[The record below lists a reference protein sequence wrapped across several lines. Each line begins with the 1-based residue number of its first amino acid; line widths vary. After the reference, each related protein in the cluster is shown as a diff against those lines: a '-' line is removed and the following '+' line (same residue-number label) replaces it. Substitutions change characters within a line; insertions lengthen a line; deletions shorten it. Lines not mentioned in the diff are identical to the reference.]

1 MIVMSKKYRIRLLAV
16 ISLLTITCYYYA
28 GHIAEIYVVKHPVG
42 HSRLKES
49 PAQPREVVTIGG
61 QIYEVKA
68 PWLGHTIEGDFDP
81 ARMDLV
87 RLPVE
92 LVFENR
98 NIYVTRETREAFVRM
113 AEAAASD
120 GVELMV
126 DSGYRSAAYQQKIF
140 QRKMASGDDFYDIAR
155 WVAPPGYSE
164 HMMGTTLDLVPS
176 NWTFS
181 GIPADRW
188 LQENGGEFSFT
199 QTYPQESHSGFSWE
213 PWHWKYTGDS

>member
-1 MIVMSKKYRIRLLAV
+1 MLAV
-16 ISLLTITCYYYA
+16 LSLLTITIYYYGYYGGHLA
-28 GHIAEIYVVKHPVG
+28 GISLVKHPG
-42 HSRLKES
+42 DLNQSKES
-49 PAQPREVVTIGG
+49 SARPREVVTIDGKV
-61 QIYEVKA
+61 YEVKA
-68 PWLGHTIEGDFDP
+68 PWLGHMIEGDFDP
-81 ARMDLV
+81 AGMDLV

-113 AEAAASD
+113 AEAAARD

-126 DSGYRSAAYQQKIF
+126 DSGYRSAEYQQRIYQK
-140 QRKMASGDDFYDIAR
+140 KMAKGDDFYDVAR

-176 NWTFS
+176 NWTFN

-188 LQENGGEFSFT
+188 LQENGERFSFT
-199 QTYPQESHSGFSWE
+199 QTYPQESEGGFSWE
-213 PWHWKYTGDS
+213 PWHWKYTGGS